1 MTVTSE
7 PDQRAAEADS
17 GLMLSLSD
25 ITVRF
30 GGITALGGVSFDAKK
45 GEVLGIIGPNG
56 AGKTTLFDVISG
68 VRSPNDGKVVLDGK
82 DVTSASSTGRARAGL
97 RRTFQRVQAFGWLSV
112 EDNVLAAIE
121 WRGGG
126 GGFMADLVYS
136 PTRRKREKE
145 RRVRVEEVLDRCGL
159 IPVRKELAGSLPIG
173 VARMVELARAIVD
186 EPKLLLLDEP
196 ASGLDETE
204 TARLGEQIQAVRN
217 DFGCAVLLVEHNAG
231 FVMEQSDRVVVLNLG
246 TKLAEGLPEEIQKNQ
261 AVRDAYLGET
271 LDPEKPAPAAV
282 GSSAPPAPGAE
293 PPPAPDTDPP
303 PDAPTTDASSDT
315 DPTSAE

>member
-1 MTVTSE
+1 MQHLWGEPPVTVTHE
-7 PDQRAAEADS
+7 QDQHVPATGDE
-17 GLMLSLSD
+17 LMLSLSD

-30 GGITALGGVSFDAKK
+30 GGITALGGVSFDANK

-68 VRSPNDGKVVLDGK
+68 VRSPNEGKVVLDGK
-82 DVTSASSTGRARAGL
+82 DVTSASSTGRARSGL
-97 RRTFQRVQAFGWLSV
+97 RRTFQRVQTFGWLSV

-126 GGFMADLVYS
+126 GGFLADLAYF

-145 RRVRVEEVLDRCGL
+145 RRARVEEILDRCGL
-159 IPVRKELAGSLPIG
+159 LPVRTELAGSLPIG

-204 TARLGEQIQAVRN
+204 TARLGEQIQAARN

-246 TKLAEGLPEEIQKNQ
+246 TKLAEGLPAEIQKNQ

-271 LDPEKPAPAAV
+271 LDTRAEEPAPAV
-282 GSSAPPAPGAE
+282 DPS
-293 PPPAPDTDPP
+293 PP
-303 PDAPTTDASSDT
+303 PDDPTPSAS